1 MKRENKQEK
10 IGKLIVINL
19 TYIRLH
25 ADALAIEAEIAD
37 SQPVAFE
44 ESQNPFKKFVN
55 KIAAGVQNGVR
66 RSSVQELTVEK
77 GATMDAIKAFEEQ
90 YTDKQLA
97 LSKSP
102 EKLTAVM
109 KKKLFKKD
117 TYGLKKIS
125 FALKYMLGDGNVYAR
140 PDESLQVLSEIL
152 FDAPNVMGKLQA
164 EFIENFEAVR
174 CNSTVAPALGNAIE
188 RGINAVAN
196 LSQSALSAT
205 GFRPFV
211 KYARDRKRESMQK
224 LSGAELDGLL
234 ALRLTIVQEAKKCL
248 PDEKL
253 NELVE
258 GFLVRLSDLRA
269 DAERKRFVEKLDA
282 PTCKA
287 TVATCELCIARLAQI
302 LGV

>member
-1 MKRENKQEK
+1 MRRESKQEK
-10 IGKLIVINL
+10 LEKLIVINL
-19 TYIRLH
+19 TYIRLQ

-37 SQPVAFE
+37 NQPVALD
-44 ESQNPFKKFVN
+44 ESQNPFKKFVG
-55 KIAAGVQNGVR
+55 KITTGIQNGVR

-77 GATMDAIKAFEEQ
+77 GATMDAIKAFEEGH
-90 YTDKQLA
+90 TDKQLV

-109 KKKLFKKD
+109 QKKLFKKD

-152 FDAPNVMGKLQA
+152 FDDPNVMGKLQA

-188 RGINAVAN
+188 RGINAVVSF
-196 LSQSALSAT
+196 SQSALGAT

-211 KYARDRKRESMQK
+211 KYARDRKRENTQK
-224 LSGAELDGLL
+224 LPVTELEGVL

-248 PDEKL
+248 PDGKL

-258 GFLVRLSDLRA
+258 GFLARLSDLRA
-269 DAERKRFVEKLDA
+269 DAEYKRFVEKLDT
-282 PTCKA
+282 PTCKTA
-287 TVATCELCIARLAQI
+287 VATCELCIARLAQI